1 MVRTGLIFDIKRFS
15 VNDGPGIRTT
25 VFFKGCPLSCWWCH
39 NPESRLCGIEQVD
52 VTRMLNGKE
61 FPHKEVIGRWITV
74 QEIMVEIEKET
85 VFYETSGGGATF
97 SGGEPLLQ
105 ALFLSDLATECR
117 TKSIHTCLDT
127 SGYCDP
133 ALFREMIPQFDLFLF
148 DIKTLDRDQ
157 HIRYTGVPNDDILEN
172 LEWLDREQSNYI
184 IRIPYIPGVNDDRSS
199 IRNLLEFLQKLR
211 NPLKEIH
218 FLPFHPMARTKLKR
232 LGMEDKLDGFHT
244 VNEAELHNFAEE
256 FKQAGFTV
264 KIGG

>member
-52 VTRMLNGKE
+52 TTRMLNGKE
-61 FPHKEVIGRWITV
+61 FLHREIIGRWISV
-74 QEIMVEIEKET
+74 QELMTVIEKET

-105 ALFLSDLATECR
+105 ALFLCDLATECR
-117 TKSIHTCLDT
+117 TQGIHTCLDT

-133 ALFREMIPQFDLFLF
+133 DMFREMIPQFDLFLF

-157 HIRYTGVPNDDILEN
+157 HIRYTGVPNDDILKN
-172 LEWLDREQSNYI
+172 LDRLDREAGNYI
-184 IRIPYIPGVNDDRSS
+184 IRIPFIPGVNDDRKSM
-199 IRNLLEFLQKLR
+199 RNLGEFLQKLR

-218 FLPFHPMARTKLKR
+218 FLPFHPMAHNKLKR
-232 LGMEDKLDGFHT
+232 LGMEDKLGSFHA
-244 VNEAELHNFAEE
+244 VNEAELHNFVEE
-256 FKQAGFTV
+256 FKLAGFTV